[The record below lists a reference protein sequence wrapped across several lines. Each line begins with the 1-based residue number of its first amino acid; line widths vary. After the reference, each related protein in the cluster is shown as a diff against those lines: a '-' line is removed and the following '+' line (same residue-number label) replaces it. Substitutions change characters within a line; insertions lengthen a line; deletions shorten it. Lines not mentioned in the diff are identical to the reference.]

1 MLVEPSNKY
10 QVKIEIKD
18 FLTDV
23 LDCEERFASNL
34 DFTGFV
40 ECKVLGKIIEIIIEP
55 PNEITDEYLFG
66 LIEET
71 LEEIGSGFVKVT
83 LRSFVGNAVRTLV
96 ASATGGALGS
106 KAGPIGLLIG
116 LVGGA
121 VIEKALFDWK
131 DLCQCTHDEFGRPI
145 IQYFEDVRNE

>member
-1 MLVEPSNKY
+1 MLVQRSNKY

-34 DFTGFV
+34 DPIGFV
-40 ECKVLGKIIEIIIEP
+40 KCKILGKIIEIVIEP
-55 PNEITDEYLFG
+55 PNEITEEYLFS
-66 LIEET
+66 LVEET
-71 LEEIGSGFVKVT
+71 LEEIGSGFVKAT
-83 LRSFVGNAVRTLV
+83 LRLFVGNAARTLV

-106 KAGPIGLLIG
+106 KAGPVGVLIG

-131 DLCQCTHDEFGRPI
+131 DLCQCTHDEFGYPV
-145 IQYFEDVRNE
+145 IQYFGDVRNE